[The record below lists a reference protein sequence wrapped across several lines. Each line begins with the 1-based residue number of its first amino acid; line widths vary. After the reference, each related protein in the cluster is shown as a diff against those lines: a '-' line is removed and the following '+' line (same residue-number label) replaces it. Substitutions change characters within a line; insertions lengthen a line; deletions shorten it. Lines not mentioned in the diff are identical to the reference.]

1 MQGYCYAII
10 LAFAGVKKIAAG
22 CREAP
27 RVINTAVFPR
37 SR

>member
-1 MQGYCYAII
+1 MHGYCYATI
-10 LAFAGVKKIAAG
+10 LTFASVKKAATG
-22 CREAP
+22 CREAS